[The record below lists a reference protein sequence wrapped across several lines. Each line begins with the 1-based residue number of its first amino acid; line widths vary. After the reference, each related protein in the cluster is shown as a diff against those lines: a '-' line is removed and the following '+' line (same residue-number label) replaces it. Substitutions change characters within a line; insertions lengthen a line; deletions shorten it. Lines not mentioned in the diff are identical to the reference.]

1 MNGGFRLFLSTDV
14 NPDFYSVAGAFAQL
28 RIPALES
35 ISQGPP
41 LSRDAG
47 IGRVSSYPRPCFH
60 VLATFSTP
68 RLAI

>member
-1 MNGGFRLFLSTDV
+1 MTAGFRPFLSTNV
-14 NPDFYSVAGAFAQL
+14 NLDFYSVAGAFARL

-35 ISQGPP
+35 SSQGPS

-47 IGRVSSYPRPCFH
+47 IGRVSSYPRPRFH